1 MTDRLVRLHKDG
13 RVALGRF
20 GVKPG
25 DTFEVHKHEDGRIVL
40 TPVTVSPKGPDDEP
54 AVQRD

>member
-1 MTDRLVRLHKDG
+1 MTERLVRLHKDG

-25 DTFEVHKHEDGRIVL
+25 DTFEVSRHENGTIVL
-40 TPVTVSPKGPDDEP
+40 RPVEVKPVEVPRG
-54 AVQRD
+54 